1 MCKSKIIGDIEKII
15 NIRKKVY
22 SFLDL
27 TGYENVNNFKDII
40 NFENTYENV
49 IRDNQFILLNDEKL
63 LSSIWK
69 IIIDYH
75 TNYNIEVDCLKLI
88 VIGIA
93 EGDNMTIQL
102 LTDEL
107 GNLIGEEINDILEY
121 IKSI

>member
-15 NIRKKVY
+15 NIRKRVY
-22 SFLDL
+22 RFLDL
-27 TGYENVNNFKDII
+27 NGCENVNNFKDII

-49 IRDNQFILLNDEKL
+49 IRDTQFMLLNDEKL

-69 IIIDYH
+69 IIVDYH

-107 GNLIGEEINDILEY
+107 GNLIGEEINDIVEY

>member
-15 NIRKKVY
+15 NIRKRVY
-22 SFLDL
+22 RFLDL
-27 TGYENVNNFKDII
+27 NGCENVNNFKDII

-49 IRDNQFILLNDEKL
+49 IRDTQFMLLNDEKL

-69 IIIDYH
+69 IIVDYH

-88 VIGIA
+88 IIGIA

-107 GNLIGEEINDILEY
+107 GNLIGEEINDIVEY